1 MAVILGKHVS
11 LQMFAL
17 WAVEAALSFALI
29 YALLGAEA
37 ASGVPQDHA
46 ADNALALALTVSG
59 TALTIGLYRPEILHR
74 TRRLLLD
81 TGVAGV
87 IAFPAVL
94 VVSHLL
100 GLSPSGLL
108 GQDTLWPLKL
118 LTAWIGLLF
127 ATRIALR
134 AAVRL
139 HLVTR
144 RVLVLDPEGGQTTAI
159 ALRRQ
164 RDGLLELAGTASVL
178 PSFARLRRARV
189 GEIVLGNGVV
199 LSSADTALL
208 EDAGI
213 GVRSAAWFWER
224 RLRRVDIDQVPADW
238 FEDVAK
244 RKPSRG
250 QVAVRAFDVLV
261 SLGLLVLT
269 LPLMLLT
276 AFLIRL
282 DSRGP
287 ILYRQERVGLGGTS
301 FTLLKFRSM
310 RADAE
315 MRGPTWAQAKDPR
328 VTRVGQFIRKVRI
341 DELPQ
346 LLNVL
351 SGEMS
356 FVGPRPE
363 RPHFVEQ
370 LAAAIPHYRE
380 RSLVKPGVTGWAQVN
395 YPYGASIEDARMKLS
410 YDLYYV
416 RNRSLLLDVLIL
428 VATVRVI
435 LFQEGAR

>member
-37 ASGVPQDHA
+37 ASGVVPQAHA

-81 TGVAGV
+81 TGVAGF

-94 VVSHLL
+94 LVSHLL
-100 GLSPSGLL
+100 GLSAGGLL
-108 GQDTLWPLKL
+108 DQDTLWPLKL
-118 LTAWIGLLF
+118 LTAWIALLF
-127 ATRIALR
+127 ATRVALR

-144 RVLVLDPEGGQTTAI
+144 RVLVLDPEGGQATAM
-159 ALRRQ
+159 ALRKQ

-189 GEIVLGNGVV
+189 SEIVLGNGVV
-199 LSSADTALL
+199 LPPSDTALL
-208 EDAGI
+208 ENAGI
-213 GVRSAAWFWER
+213 GVRSATWFWER

-238 FEDVAK
+238 FEAVA
-244 RKPSRG
+244 KPSRG
-250 QVAVRAFDVLV
+250 QSVVRAFDVLV

-276 AFLIRL
+276 ALLIRL
-282 DSRGP
+282 DSPGP
-287 ILYRQERVGLGGTS
+287 ALYRQERVGLGGAS

-351 SGEMS
+351 RGEMS

-370 LAAAIPHYRE
+370 LTAAIPHYRE
-380 RSLVKPGVTGWAQVN
+380 RNLVKPGVTGWAQVN

-416 RNRSLLLDVLIL
+416 RNRSLLLDFLIL

>member
-1 MAVILGKHVS
+1 MAVILGRHVS

-29 YALLGAEA
+29 YALLDSEA
-37 ASGVPQDHA
+37 ASGVSQAHA
-46 ADNALALALTVSG
+46 ADNAFALALTVSG
-59 TALTIGLYRPEILHR
+59 TALTIGLYRPEVLHR

-81 TGVAGV
+81 TGLAGV

-94 VVSHLL
+94 LVSHLL
-100 GLSPSGLL
+100 GLSAGALL
-108 GQDTLWPLKL
+108 GYDTLWPLKL

-127 ATRIALR
+127 ATRLALR
-134 AAVRL
+134 SAVRL

-144 RVLVLDPEGGQTTAI
+144 RVLVLDPDGGQATAA

-164 RDGLLELAGTASVL
+164 RDGLLELAGTASAL

-189 GEIVLGNGVV
+189 NEVVLGSGAE
-199 LSSADTALL
+199 LSPAEAALL

-213 GVRSAAWFWER
+213 GVRSASWFWER
-224 RLRRVDIDQVPADW
+224 RLRRVDIDQIPSEW
-238 FEDVAK
+238 FQAVAE
-244 RKPSRG
+244 PSRG
-250 QVAVRAFDVLV
+250 GTAVRVFDVLV

-276 AFLIRL
+276 ALLIRL
-282 DSRGP
+282 DSPGP
-287 ILYRQERVGLGGTS
+287 VLYRQERVGLGGAR

-351 SGEMS
+351 HGEMS

-363 RPHFVEQ
+363 RSHFVEQ
-370 LAAAIPHYRE
+370 LAAAIPHYRK

-416 RNRSLLLDVLIL
+416 RNRSLLLDILIL
-428 VATVRVI
+428 VATIRVI

>member
-1 MAVILGKHVS
+1 M
-11 LQMFAL
+11 
-17 WAVEAALSFALI
+17 
-29 YALLGAEA
+29 
-37 ASGVPQDHA
+37 
-46 ADNALALALTVSG
+46 
-59 TALTIGLYRPEILHR
+59 
-74 TRRLLLD
+74 
-81 TGVAGV
+81 
-87 IAFPAVL
+87 
-94 VVSHLL
+94 VSHLL
-100 GLSPSGLL
+100 GLSAGSLL
-108 GQDTLWPLKL
+108 GYDTLWPLKL

-127 ATRIALR
+127 ATRLALR

-139 HLVTR
+139 HLMTR
-144 RVLVLDPEGGQTTAI
+144 RVLILDSDGGQATAA
-159 ALRRQ
+159 ALRSQ
-164 RDGLLELAGTASVL
+164 RDGLLELAGTASQL

-189 GEIVLGNGVV
+189 NEIVLGSGVE
-199 LSSADTALL
+199 LSAADTALL
-208 EDAGI
+208 DDAGI
-213 GVRSAAWFWER
+213 GVRSATWFWER
-224 RLRRVDIDQVPADW
+224 RLRRVDIDQIPSEW
-238 FEDVAK
+238 FEAVA
-244 RKPSRG
+244 KPSRG
-250 QVAVRAFDVLV
+250 EAAVRVFDILV

-276 AFLIRL
+276 ALLIRL
-282 DSRGP
+282 DSPGP
-287 ILYRQERVGLGGTS
+287 VLYRQERVGLGGAS

-328 VTRVGQFIRKVRI
+328 ITRVGQFIRKVRI

-351 SGEMS
+351 RGEMS

-363 RPHFVEQ
+363 RSHFVEQ
-370 LAAAIPHYRE
+370 LAAAIPHYRK

>member
-1 MAVILGKHVS
+1 MAFILGRHVS

-17 WAVEAALSFALI
+17 WAVEAALSFALT
-29 YALLGAEA
+29 YALLVAEA
-37 ASGVPQDHA
+37 VSGVPQAHA
-46 ADNALALALTVSG
+46 ADNALALALTVSA
-59 TALTIGLYRPEILHR
+59 TALAIGLYRPEVLHR

-81 TGVAGV
+81 TGVAGI

-94 VVSHLL
+94 LVSHLL
-100 GLSPSGLL
+100 GLSTDDLL
-108 GQDTLWPLKL
+108 GHDTLWPLKL

-127 ATRIALR
+127 ATRLALR
-134 AAVRL
+134 VAVRL

-144 RVLVLDPEGGQTTAI
+144 RVLVLDPGGGHATVA
-159 ALRRQ
+159 ALRTQ
-164 RDGLLELAGTASVL
+164 RDGLLELVGAASAL
-178 PSFARLRRARV
+178 PSLTRLRRARIR
-189 GEIVLGNGVV
+189 EIVLGNGVA
-199 LSSADTALL
+199 LSQADASLL

-224 RLRRVDIDQVPADW
+224 RLRRVDIEQVPADW
-238 FEDVAK
+238 FEAVAEV
-244 RKPSRG
+244 PRG
-250 QVAVRAFDVLV
+250 LAVARVFDVLV
-261 SLGLLVLT
+261 SLSLLVLT

-276 AFLIRL
+276 ALLIRL
-282 DSRGP
+282 DSPGP
-287 ILYRQERVGLGGTS
+287 VLYRQERVGLGGTS

-315 MRGPTWAQAKDPR
+315 QRGPTWAKAKDPR
-328 VTRVGQFIRKVRI
+328 VTRVGQVIRKVRI

-351 SGEMS
+351 RGEMS

-370 LAAAIPHYRE
+370 LAAVIPHYRE
-380 RSLVKPGVTGWAQVN
+380 RSRVKPGVTGWAQVN

>member
-1 MAVILGKHVS
+1 MILGKHVS

-37 ASGVPQDHA
+37 ASGVPQVHA
-46 ADNALALALTVSG
+46 ADNALVLALTVSG
-59 TALTIGLYRPEILHR
+59 TALAIGLYRPEVLHR

-81 TGVAGV
+81 TGLAGV

-94 VVSHLL
+94 LVSHLL
-100 GLSPSGLL
+100 GLSAGTMLD
-108 GQDTLWPLKL
+108 QDTLWPLKL

-127 ATRIALR
+127 ATRLALR

-144 RVLVLDPEGGQTTAI
+144 RVLVLDPDGGQTTAI
-159 ALRRQ
+159 ALRKQ
-164 RDGLLELAGTASVL
+164 RDGLLELAGTASAL

-189 GEIVLGNGVV
+189 NEIVLGNGVM
-199 LSSADTALL
+199 LSEADTALL

-213 GVRSAAWFWER
+213 GVRSATWFWER
-224 RLRRVDIDQVPADW
+224 RLRRVDVDQIPSEW
-238 FEDVAK
+238 FETIS
-244 RKPSRG
+244 RPSRG
-250 QVAVRAFDVLV
+250 HAAVRVFDVLV

-276 AFLIRL
+276 ALLIRL
-282 DSRGP
+282 DSAGP
-287 ILYRQERVGLGGTS
+287 VLYRQERVGLGGAS

-315 MRGPTWAQAKDPR
+315 TRGPTWAQAKDPR

-351 SGEMS
+351 RGEMS

-363 RPHFVEQ
+363 RSHFVEQ
-370 LAAAIPHYRE
+370 LAAAIPHYRK

-416 RNRSLLLDVLIL
+416 RNRSLLLDILIL

>member
-1 MAVILGKHVS
+1 MAVILGRHVS

-17 WAVEAALSFALI
+17 WAVEAALAFALI

-46 ADNALALALTVSG
+46 ANNALALALTVSG
-59 TALTIGLYRPEILHR
+59 TALTIGLYRPEVLHR

-81 TGVAGV
+81 TGLAGV

-94 VVSHLL
+94 LVSHLL
-100 GLSPSGLL
+100 GLSAGSPLDY
-108 GQDTLWPLKL
+108 DTLWPLKL

-144 RVLVLDPEGGQTTAI
+144 RVLVLDPDGGQATAA
-159 ALRRQ
+159 ALRIQ
-164 RDGLLELAGTASVL
+164 RDGLLELAGTASAL

-189 GEIVLGNGVV
+189 NEVVLGNGVE
-199 LSSADTALL
+199 LSAADTALL

-213 GVRSAAWFWER
+213 EVRSATWFWER
-224 RLRRVDIDQVPADW
+224 RLRRVDIDQIPSEW
-238 FEDVAK
+238 FEAVAE
-244 RKPSRG
+244 PSRG
-250 QVAVRAFDVLV
+250 GIAARVFDILV

-276 AFLIRL
+276 ALLIRL
-282 DSRGP
+282 DSPGP
-287 ILYRQERVGLGGTS
+287 VLYRQERVGLGGVT

-351 SGEMS
+351 RGEMS

-363 RPHFVEQ
+363 RSHFVEQ
-370 LAAAIPHYRE
+370 LAAAIPNYRK

-416 RNRSLLLDVLIL
+416 RNRSLLLDILIL
-428 VATVRVI
+428 VATIRVI
-435 LFQEGAR
+435 VFQEGAR

>member
-1 MAVILGKHVS
+1 MILGKHVS

-37 ASGVPQDHA
+37 ASGVPQVHA
-46 ADNALALALTVSG
+46 ADNALVLALTVSG
-59 TALTIGLYRPEILHR
+59 TALAIGLYRPEVLHR

-81 TGVAGV
+81 TGLAGV

-94 VVSHLL
+94 LVSHLL
-100 GLSPSGLL
+100 GLSAGTLL
-108 GQDTLWPLKL
+108 DQDTLWPLKL

-127 ATRIALR
+127 ATRLALR

-144 RVLVLDPEGGQTTAI
+144 RVLVLDPDGGQTTAI
-159 ALRRQ
+159 ALRKQ
-164 RDGLLELAGTASVL
+164 RDGLLELAGTASAL

-189 GEIVLGNGVV
+189 NEIVLGNGVM
-199 LSSADTALL
+199 LSEADTALL

-213 GVRSAAWFWER
+213 GVRSATWFWER
-224 RLRRVDIDQVPADW
+224 RLRRVDVDQIPSEW
-238 FEDVAK
+238 FETIT
-244 RKPSRG
+244 RPSRG
-250 QVAVRAFDVLV
+250 HAAVRVFDVLV

-276 AFLIRL
+276 ALLIRL
-282 DSRGP
+282 DSAGP
-287 ILYRQERVGLGGTS
+287 VLYRQERVGLGGAS

-315 MRGPTWAQAKDPR
+315 TRGPTWAQAKDPR

-351 SGEMS
+351 RGEMS

-363 RPHFVEQ
+363 RSHFVEQ
-370 LAAAIPHYRE
+370 LAAAIPHYRK

-416 RNRSLLLDVLIL
+416 RNRSLLLDILIL

>member
-1 MAVILGKHVS
+1 MILGKHVS

-37 ASGVPQDHA
+37 ASGVPQVHA
-46 ADNALALALTVSG
+46 ADNALVLALTVSG
-59 TALTIGLYRPEILHR
+59 TALAIGLYRPEVLHR

-81 TGVAGV
+81 TGLAGV

-94 VVSHLL
+94 LVSHLL
-100 GLSPSGLL
+100 GLSAGTLL
-108 GQDTLWPLKL
+108 DQDTLWPLKL

-127 ATRIALR
+127 ATRLALR

-144 RVLVLDPEGGQTTAI
+144 RVLVLDPDGGQTTAI
-159 ALRRQ
+159 ALRKQ
-164 RDGLLELAGTASVL
+164 RDGLLELAGTASAL

-189 GEIVLGNGVV
+189 NEIVLGNGVM
-199 LSSADTALL
+199 LSEADTVLL

-213 GVRSAAWFWER
+213 GVRSATWFWER
-224 RLRRVDIDQVPADW
+224 RLRRVDVDQIPSEW
-238 FEDVAK
+238 FETIS
-244 RKPSRG
+244 RPSRG
-250 QVAVRAFDVLV
+250 HAAVRVFDVLV

-276 AFLIRL
+276 ALLIRL
-282 DSRGP
+282 DSAGP
-287 ILYRQERVGLGGTS
+287 VLYRQERVGLGGAS

-315 MRGPTWAQAKDPR
+315 TRGPTWAQAKDPR

-351 SGEMS
+351 RGEMS

-363 RPHFVEQ
+363 RSHFVEQ
-370 LAAAIPHYRE
+370 LAAAIPHYRK

-416 RNRSLLLDVLIL
+416 RNRSLLLDILIL